1 MVKYRYENLFVRG
14 EPMSTDAPTFCV
26 NHPQTETLLR
36 CNKCGK
42 PVCLK
47 CVERTPVG
55 YRCKECLNVQR
66 AGYYTATPLDY
77 VITLLVGA
85 SASGIAGALA
95 MVIGG
100 LWLIM
105 IFYAPAAGS
114 IIAEL
119 VRRAIQKRR
128 GRYIALVACA
138 VFLLGG
144 LAGAGAVL
152 WVTWG
157 TRRFDLTLL
166 ASRVFLNIGLWIFLA
181 LGASTVYAR
190 LRS

>member
-1 MVKYRYENLFVRG
+1 
-14 EPMSTDAPTFCV
+14 MSTDAPTFCV

-77 VITLLVGA
+77 AITALVGA
-85 SASGIAGALA
+85 IASGLAGALT
-95 MVIGG
+95 MIIGG
-100 LWLIM
+100 LWLIT
-105 IFYAPAAGS
+105 IFYAPAAGGL
-114 IIAEL
+114 IAEL
-119 VRRAIQKRR
+119 IRRAIQKRR
-128 GRYIALVACA
+128 GKYIALVACA
-138 VFLLGG
+138 VFILGG
-144 LAGAGAVL
+144 LAGAGAL
-152 WVTWG
+152 LLFTSSA
-157 TRRFDLTLL
+157 RRFDLTLL
-166 ASRVFLNIGLWIFLA
+166 ASRVFLNIGVWIFIA